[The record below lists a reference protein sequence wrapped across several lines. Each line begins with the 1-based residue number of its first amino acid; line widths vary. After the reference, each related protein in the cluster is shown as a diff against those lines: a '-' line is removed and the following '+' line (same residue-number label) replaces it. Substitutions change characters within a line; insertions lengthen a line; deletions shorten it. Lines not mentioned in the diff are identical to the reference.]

1 MWLDILRLFPQVTI
15 LGPGRISG
23 NGGRAKRSATFPGIR
38 NLGTNFMSPA
48 SRFANNKAANANAN
62 ALVNKSVNKNTDIED
77 YDEEIEDL
85 DEDLD
90 EGSDIESQ
98 EDDEEPEEVSKPLVT
113 TGKLV
118 EKPPQTPISSNSKIM
133 RKSSEQLPRRPSRI
147 SGQEDIP
154 MLPPTPPNTSPPA
167 SPCNPKTSPARPPN
181 PLSNSAIN
189 KPPAASVTKTSTASI
204 NLMGSSVSVVQSITS
219 SASNSTT
226 PPHSRRGSY
235 HRPTLSS
242 EYRSSRSTYFNS
254 EEVATAAA
262 AAQRRRPSASG
273 GSAATLTGSGN
284 TINTTPPSRGS
295 SHSFL
300 GLSALQNSR
309 SQHNLQKKDSISS
322 TESLSPSP
330 SESRGTPDGC
340 GLDLVNSSPELLT
353 KKGWL
358 MKQGLTKEWHK
369 YW

>member
-219 SASNSTT
+219 SASTT

-273 GSAATLTGSGN
+273 GSAVTLTGSGN

>member
-113 TGKLV
+113 GKLV
-118 EKPPQTPISSNSKIM
+118 EKPPQTPISSNSKII

-181 PLSNSAIN
+181 PLSNSAI
-189 KPPAASVTKTSTASI
+189 KPPPAASVTKTSTASI

-219 SASNSTT
+219 SASTSTT

-273 GSAATLTGSGN
+273 GSAGLTTGSGS
-284 TINTTPPSRGS
+284 TISTTPPSRGS

>member
-62 ALVNKSVNKNTDIED
+62 TLVNKSVNKNTDIED

-85 DEDLD
+85 DDDLED

-147 SGQEDIP
+147 SGQEDVP

-181 PLSNSAIN
+181 TLSNSAIN

-204 NLMGSSVSVVQSITS
+204 NLMGSSVSVVHTVSLQDFRSVI
-219 SASNSTT
+219 
-226 PPHSRRGSY
+226 SY
-235 HRPTLSS
+235 
-242 EYRSSRSTYFNS
+242 
-254 EEVATAAA
+254 A
-262 AAQRRRPSASG
+262 
-273 GSAATLTGSGN
+273 
-284 TINTTPPSRGS
+284 
-295 SHSFL
+295 
-300 GLSALQNSR
+300 
-309 SQHNLQKKDSISS
+309 
-322 TESLSPSP
+322 
-330 SESRGTPDGC
+330 
-340 GLDLVNSSPELLT
+340 
-353 KKGWL
+353 
-358 MKQGLTKEWHK
+358 
-369 YW
+369 

>member
-219 SASNSTT
+219 SASTSTT

-273 GSAATLTGSGN
+273 GSAVTLTGSGN